1 MSGAIFY
8 LFKAL
13 LDVFTLGVILNFLF
27 RLLRVDYFNP
37 IVRAIIRAVDYP
49 SQLIRYLIKPIY
61 RIDFAALIVAILIQS
76 AAFYL
81 VVVAGSL
88 NYDPSTISI
97 WSLYSVLILCLKVS
111 FWVMLAGIVIG
122 WVANDHKHPALRL
135 ILQMSDSIFKPFRFF
150 LPPAGGLD
158 FSPILAFFALRAL
171 DKLFTNLAEGSGM
184 STKLVEGWAIPF
196 WFIIGF

>member
-88 NYDPSTISI
+88 NYDPSIITI
-97 WSLYSVLILCLKVS
+97 WSLYSVLILCLKVL
-111 FWVMLAGIVIG
+111 FWVMLAGIIIS
-122 WVANDHKHPALRL
+122 WVANDHKHPAIRL

-150 LPPAGGLD
+150 LPPTGGLD

-171 DKLFTNLAEGSGM
+171 DDLFTYLAQGSGL
-184 STKLVEGWAIPF
+184 STELVEGWAIPF